1 MHGANNTI
9 YSYKQGRFL
18 QFLQQKTKRCSWPTR
33 ETACLGLASRY
44 SFHARKPL
52 SLNILDASW
61 CLNLSLNWL
70 LLSMEEQQQPCFECV
85 LDIRAPR
92 SLSKNKPDHF
102 SEETRR
108 LVSVISFS
116 GPHFITTSEK
126 KKFAFATTDMHAA
139 CTLAQK
145 PAGQAIRFG
154 QDKTFMCIPC
164 WYLSGSLVNSAFF
177 HVKETTL
184 SNPTV
189 RFGKP

>member
-1 MHGANNTI
+1 MRGANNTI
-9 YSYKQGRFL
+9 YSYKQGRLL

-61 CLNLSLNWL
+61 CLNLILNWL
-70 LLSMEEQQQPCFECV
+70 LPSTEEQQQPCSECV

-92 SLSKNKPDHF
+92 SLSKNEPDHF
-102 SEETRR
+102 SEEIWR
-108 LVSVISFS
+108 LVSVISVS

-154 QDKTFMCIPC
+154 QDKTFMCLYVYTLVVSLRLPC
-164 WYLSGSLVNSAFF
+164 QLSLFPCQRDDIV
-177 HVKETTL
+177 
-184 SNPTV
+184 
-189 RFGKP
+189 